1 MVPKLSKVN
10 TGYLDKGDA
19 AVQLAA
25 QKAATAS
32 ASDIMFRELADTKI
46 DQTPMPT
53 TTGPLGASDTSQGYQ
68 PSACQGDS
76 SQRGASTTPS
86 TSQAETLKVPAEV
99 LSARSQ
105 KLRCNELPVR
115 VKTSSTSLMRT
126 ELNKLQRAL
135 CQGLISLDD
144 LAFRS
149 TSAKG
154 DFIIRNMPVHH
165 DNPTKASRCAR
176 LSTTKTSTMTTSAET
191 TSNTT
196 GVPPK
201 GAPHLVSPAEPAGSD
216 KSTSCDLGSKGQKP
230 QETNFAPL
238 SLAVTNS
245 NDEEVNPTDPPKSV
259 RTNEWESRVETYYS
273 HDLRAEQSKVESLK
287 DKTQET
293 LM

>member
-76 SQRGASTTPS
+76 SQRGVSTTPS

-105 KLRCNELPVR
+105 KLWCNELPAR
-115 VKTSSTSLMRT
+115 VKTSSASLMCT

-144 LAFRS
+144 LAFCS
-149 TSAKG
+149 TNAKG
-154 DFIIRNMPVHH
+154 DFIIQNTPVHR
-165 DNPTKASRCAR
+165 DNPIKASCCAR
-176 LSTTKTSTMTTSAET
+176 ISTTKTGTTTTSAKMMFQMNGT
-191 TSNTT
+191 
-196 GVPPK
+196 PPK
-201 GAPHLVSPAEPAGSD
+201 GAPHPVSMAQPAGNNM
-216 KSTSCDLGSKGQKP
+216 STSGNL
-230 QETNFAPL
+230 
-238 SLAVTNS
+238 
-245 NDEEVNPTDPPKSV
+245 
-259 RTNEWESRVETYYS
+259 
-273 HDLRAEQSKVESLK
+273 
-287 DKTQET
+287 
-293 LM
+293 